1 MFERFTDRARRVV
14 VLAQEEARLL
24 NHNYIGT
31 EHVLLGL
38 IHEREGIAAKAL
50 ESLGVGL
57 DSVRTEVVEI
67 IGRGEQS
74 PAGHIPF
81 TPRASKVFE
90 LSLRESLELG
100 HNHIDTEHILLG
112 LLRQGDG
119 VAAHVLAKL
128 GVNRAQLRQM
138 VFELTGGSS
147 TAEPYSEEGWPQ
159 EGWPPEEK
167 VLRQSPAPGWM
178 RESSGFGP
186 VVRDFRT
193 SLGIVA
199 LLSILF
205 VLVTIVA
212 LLVNRPLTGL
222 ASAGLVLLAGG
233 IVVSTVG
240 AVAHLRASGRSLDGG
255 VRVARWSAVAALMLF
270 ATASL
275 LFILDPFL
283 H

>member
-1 MFERFTDRARRVV
+1 M
-14 VLAQEEARLL
+14 
-24 NHNYIGT
+24 
-31 EHVLLGL
+31 
-38 IHEREGIAAKAL
+38 
-50 ESLGVGL
+50 
-57 DSVRTEVVEI
+57 
-67 IGRGEQS
+67 
-74 PAGHIPF
+74 
-81 TPRASKVFE
+81 
-90 LSLRESLELG
+90 RESLELG
-100 HNHIDTEHILLG
+100 HNHIGTEHILLG

-159 EGWPPEEK
+159 EGWPPEET

-178 RESSGFGP
+178 RESSGFGAL
-186 VVRDFRT
+186 VRDFRT

-255 VRVARWSAVAALMLF
+255 VRVARWSALAALMLF